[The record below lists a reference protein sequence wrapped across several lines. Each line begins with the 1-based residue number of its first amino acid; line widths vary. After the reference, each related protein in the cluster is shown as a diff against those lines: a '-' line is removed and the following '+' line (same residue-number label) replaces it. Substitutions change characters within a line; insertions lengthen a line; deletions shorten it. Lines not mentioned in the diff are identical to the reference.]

1 MVEIKMCRLLARVA
15 IATGRTAG
23 IVPARSLLDRVN
35 FKAAAADGFGLY
47 GGVSTYSEYSTV
59 GNLDNMIAHSV
70 RLTLGSNP
78 QTVPTPAGR

>member
-15 IATGRTAG
+15 IATGRTGG
-23 IVPARSLLDRVN
+23 IVPAQSLLDRVN

-47 GGVSTYSEYSTV
+47 GVSTYSEYSTV
-59 GNLDNMIAHSV
+59 GNLDNMIAQSV